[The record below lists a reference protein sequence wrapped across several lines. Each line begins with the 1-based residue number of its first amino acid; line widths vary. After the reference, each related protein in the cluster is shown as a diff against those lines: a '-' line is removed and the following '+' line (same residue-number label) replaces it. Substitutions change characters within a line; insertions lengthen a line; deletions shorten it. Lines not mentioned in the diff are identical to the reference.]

1 MDPSAFQGGAIVPE
15 ASFPGRKI
23 GIPLLD
29 VPPVPMGVSEDCPTV
44 EMLALLDDPYARNIL
59 TATSERPMSA
69 KTLSQECDASLP
81 TIYRRAERLV
91 DCGLLEERTEPAEDG
106 HHYSIYEARL
116 RRLSV
121 TLKDGELHVTLEE
134 AQEPDIADRFTDMW
148 EGV

>member
-1 MDPSAFQGGAIVPE
+1 M
-15 ASFPGRKI
+15 
-23 GIPLLD
+23 
-29 VPPVPMGVSEDCPTV
+29 SEDCPTV
-44 EMLALLDDPYARNIL
+44 EVLALLDDSYARDIL

-69 KTLSQECDASLP
+69 KTLSEQCGASLP

-91 DCGLLEERTEPAEDG
+91 DCGLLEERTELAEDG

-121 TLKDGELHVTLEE
+121 ELEDGELHVNLEE
-134 AQEPDIADRFTDMW
+134 EREPDVADRFTDMW